1 MKSQNQVL
9 LLGLD
14 FGSTTSSAIIL
25 AANISTNA
33 IPGLTEFATAKVI
46 YRAEAVFTPF
56 IGTSIDIHKIHLLI
70 QEWLTESKIKVS
82 DLFAASAII
91 TGLAAQQEN
100 VEATRQLVLQYIPN
114 AAVVAADD
122 PHLESWLA
130 FMGSC
135 AALSRYHQPLK
146 ILNFDIGG
154 GTANTALGLNGN
166 VIATGCHFIGAR
178 HFKFVPSSYQVLAIS
193 RYGTA
198 LLQELNINKTIGDT
212 LTPHDC
218 ALIIQFYIQAL
229 EAIALGNTNF
239 FIASI
244 AQIHTQANL
253 KNHTQIESSISDNL
267 IITFTG
273 GVGELV
279 YQIMASGN
287 HPATTCYGDFGIDL
301 ALAITGSAIL
311 STHLKTHTP
320 ENLGRATVYGLALNS
335 TEVSGSSLYCPIPS
349 LLPLRDLPILAKL
362 PLDAPTESWYAAVT
376 LASTRKNGA
385 CLQITQQ
392 ENSQSPTLNEIRRFA
407 EILSTAVALTN
418 FKQTLVL
425 LINGNIGKTLG
436 NYITH
441 WGKLDLQLIVID
453 EVTIRDANFVNLGQL
468 QQGVVPVSFYGMYQR

>member
-25 AANISTNA
+25 AANISPNGVTGSA
-33 IPGLTEFATAKVI
+33 EFASAKII

-56 IGTSIDIHKIHLLI
+56 NGTSIDVDKVHALI
-70 QEWLTESKIKVS
+70 QQWLTESQIKVS

-100 VEATRQLVLQYIPN
+100 VEATRQLVLQHIPN

-135 AALSRYHQPLK
+135 AELSRYHQVK

-154 GTANTALGLNGN
+154 GTTNTALGINGN
-166 VIATGCHFIGAR
+166 VVATGCHFIGAR
-178 HFKFVPSSYQVLAIS
+178 HFQFMPSSYQLLAIS
-193 RYGTA
+193 RYGIA
-198 LLQELNINKTIGDT
+198 LLRELSINKTIGDT
-212 LTPHDC
+212 LTTDDC
-218 ALIIQFYIQAL
+218 LAIIQFYIKAL
-229 EAIALGNTNF
+229 EAIVLGDKVF
-239 FIASI
+239 FDASI
-244 AQIHTQANL
+244 AQLHTQASL
-253 KNHTQIESSISDNL
+253 KEHAPLQGSISDNL

-273 GVGELV
+273 GVGKLV
-279 YQIMASGN
+279 YQIMADSN
-287 HPATTCYGDFGIDL
+287 RPATTSYGDFGIDL
-301 ALAITGSAIL
+301 ALAITSSPIL
-311 STHLKTHTP
+311 SPHLKTHTP

-335 TEVSGSSLYCPIPS
+335 TEVSGSSIYCPKPN

-362 PLDAPTESWYAAVT
+362 PLDAPTDAWHAALT
-376 LASTRKNGA
+376 LAITRKNGA

-392 ENSQSPTLNEIRRFA
+392 ENSISPTLSEIRRFA
-407 EILSTAVALTN
+407 KILATEVALTN
-418 FKQTLVL
+418 LKQTLVL
-425 LINGNIGKTLG
+425 LISGNVGKTLG
-436 NYITH
+436 NYITN

-453 EVTIRDANFVNLGQL
+453 EVAIRDANFVNLGQL